1 DVTHSPDE
9 FLSLLADQGV
19 TVLNQTPSAF
29 RALVAAAGDGD
40 ERIDRLSLR
49 TVVFGGE
56 KLPVAELRPWID
68 RLGLDRPALINMYG
82 ITETTVHTTYH
93 RVVEADVDPSAGN
106 PVGQPLDDL
115 RI

>member
-9 FLSLLADQGV
+9 FLSLLVEQGV

-40 ERIDRLSLR
+40 ERIERLSLR

-56 KLPVAELRPWID
+56 KLPVSELRPWSD
-68 RLGLDRPALINMYG
+68 RLGLDLPTFFNIWAT
-82 ITETTVHTTYH
+82 TETTVHTTYH
-93 RVVEADVDPSAGN
+93 RVVAADV
-106 PVGQPLDDL
+106 
-115 RI
+115 